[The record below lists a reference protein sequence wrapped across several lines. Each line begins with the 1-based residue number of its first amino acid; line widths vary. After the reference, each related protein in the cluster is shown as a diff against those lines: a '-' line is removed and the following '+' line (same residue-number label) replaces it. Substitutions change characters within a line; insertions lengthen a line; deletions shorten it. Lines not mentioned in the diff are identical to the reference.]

1 MLKVQFPNEA
11 ERHPLTPDH
20 FWKNSSPGLN
30 LQCSELVDK
39 IEDYTSSGSRV
50 CIPQEDYF

>member
-11 ERHPLTPDH
+11 ESHPLTPDR
-20 FWKNSSPGLN
+20 FYKNSSPGLN
-30 LQCSELVDK
+30 LHCSELVDK
-39 IEDYTSSGSRV
+39 IEDYISPESRV

>member
-50 CIPQEDYF
+50 CIHQEDYF